1 METIQFYSKGN
12 MRYVLFQ
19 VDEQHY
25 LLDRRPRHLLVY
37 FFIPSSWFFY
47 QNVFPITDEEY
58 SKMNFKHSKAS
69 KFTIPTSLIVGL
81 VVFFNSWS
89 RLKNYNPFEHPNT
102 NISMQNKWILLVI
115 GLILAFLILQ
125 SVYLVSKKSIENLL
139 GRKIQSPIYYKIRPE
154 KSIRFNL
161 FMIFNQIFA
170 AMLVSGSSLAFMYL
184 GNLPS
189 WFGTTLII
197 FIFLLIATG
206 AVQPQVKWQYYIV
219 DKLAKYESEI

>member
-1 METIQFYSKGN
+1 METIQFYNKGN

-19 VDEQHY
+19 VDGQHY

-37 FFIPSSWFFY
+37 FFVSSNWFFY

-102 NISMQNKWILLVI
+102 TMPMTIKWTLLVLSI
-115 GLILAFLILQ
+115 IVASVLIQLIYYTRKNSLE
-125 SVYLVSKKSIENLL
+125 KML
-139 GRKIQSPIYYKIRPE
+139 GRELGQPSLYKFKPESPVKL
-154 KSIRFNL
+154 SISIFKLLL
-161 FMIFNQIFA
+161 FGIFMFIAFS
-170 AMLVSGSSLAFMYL
+170 VTFMYL
-184 GNLPS
+184 GHILV
-189 WFGTTLII
+189 
-197 FIFLLIATG
+197 LLGVVFMAVMVIGSVNG
-206 AVQPQVKWQYYIV
+206 AFQPIGEWRYHIM
-219 DKLAKYESEI
+219 DKK